1 CPGRRGATALE
12 VLLGGVDL
20 STFKVGGQTYDVIVQ
35 LERRERSRPGDIPL
49 LYVHGSNNQLI
60 PLSSIVKVRES
71 TAARGVPHFDRLR
84 AATVPAALTP
94 RVSRGDALE
103 RVRALALEVLPQ
115 TGGWRVGFSGESEQY
130 FESGRAIIFA
140 YLLGVG
146 VIFLVLAAQF
156 ESFVHPVTILIA
168 VALSFTGALVSL
180 VLAGGTGNLFSEIG
194 PVVLV

>member
-71 TAARGVPHFDRLR
+71 TAGGGVPHFDRLWGGSGAH
-84 AATVPAALTP
+84 AATAGVSP
-94 RVSRGDALE
+94 R
-103 RVRALALEVLPQ
+103 
-115 TGGWRVGFSGESEQY
+115 
-130 FESGRAIIFA
+130 
-140 YLLGVG
+140 
-146 VIFLVLAAQF
+146 
-156 ESFVHPVTILIA
+156 
-168 VALSFTGALVSL
+168 
-180 VLAGGTGNLFSEIG
+180 
-194 PVVLV
+194 